1 MSDGAD
7 LARLR
12 EYDAQLEGLQSGQC
26 SLQQGEQLLKDFDK
40 LLAQAPLSVGASELN
55 ALRERL
61 ETHRVALQQLR
72 SRTDRAELLGDGA
85 KKRQVLKAKT
95 QAEAEHS
102 EVLELKSAR
111 DEMRNQLER
120 MHYVNEN
127 LQDSS
132 RTIGKTQDALQEYDS
147 KLASAAKALGQLKR
161 KTEEDSRYI
170 WWSFY
175 FFMAVVAYIVLR
187 RLKVFKMIYY
197 GISFGLWSTNNVL
210 DVLQSTR
217 EALFGAVSV
226 ESDVAV
232 VDAAMSLATADR

>member
-175 FFMAVVAYIVLR
+175 FFMAVVAYIASSHDP
-187 RLKVFKMIYY
+187 
-197 GISFGLWSTNNVL
+197 GIWMRT
-210 DVLQSTR
+210 
-217 EALFGAVSV
+217 
-226 ESDVAV
+226 
-232 VDAAMSLATADR
+232 TADVSHE